1 MKAKTAKRLLKRAVE
16 EIPDNL
22 ELIYVD
28 RDDELSAEQ
37 IAKLLGGQTDEVVE
51 SINGIYADHQN
62 DTIDQMLSEAIPDE
76 DVRDAFADTSQ
87 YEDYRQACWDADKS
101 DPYTELVKK
110 TYAQLIR
117 VHFRDKD
124 NPVELEDGSWSWDA
138 DKTAAEAKRIA
149 SVAGLDFDA
158 NRDALIELVEN
169 ATGGGE
175 LCVIYYTQLVELE
188 KAVGHLVRSHHQVEN
203 PDTSRVKITF
213 SGKVNLL
220 VLDKNSGSGHDVT
233 VNGNVTVEFGYK
245 DLDQYS
251 GVLQLD
257 SEENIGGY
265 SWKSV
270 ADPYPPAYK
279 LEPKIELL

>member
-138 DKTAAEAKRIA
+138 
-149 SVAGLDFDA
+149 
-158 NRDALIELVEN
+158 LIELVEN